1 VSTASGSGTG
11 ISVVEVWHLKPEL
24 ADRAEALMQEMDD
37 LLEDNAH
44 GHPGWCGH
52 ARFFA
57 STEEPGRVLVLYP
70 WRSAEPLADLVRGE
84 EPLLADFVARC
95 CTRPREVHVYEEL
108 AVDVEPETADHG

>member
-1 VSTASGSGTG
+1 M
-11 ISVVEVWHLKPEL
+11 ISVVEVWHLRPEL

-57 STEEPGRVLVLYP
+57 STEEPGRVLMFYP
-70 WRSAEPLADLVRGE
+70 WRSAELHRDLTRSE
-84 EPLLADFVARC
+84 EPLLADFVREY
-95 CTRPREVHVYEEL
+95 CTRPREVQLYEEL
-108 AVDVEPETADHG
+108 AVDVEPETEPAGDHG

>member
-1 VSTASGSGTG
+1 M
-11 ISVVEVWHLKPEL
+11 ISVVEVWQLRPEL
-24 ADRAEALMQEMDD
+24 AGRAEELMQEMDD

-57 STEEPGRVLVLYP
+57 STQDPGRVLVLYP
-70 WRSAEPLADLVRGE
+70 WRSAELLADLVRAE